1 MKEKENRKVN
11 EVRHWFF
18 EQPTK
23 LIKFSRFTKKQT
35 RITNTRNE
43 KTKNTLLQTLQTL
56 KVRRHLKQTYRD
68 EKTQTQT
75 NNLTS

>member
-1 MKEKENRKVN
+1 MKEKVNRKVN

-43 KTKNTLLQTLQTL
+43 KKKKEHIATNPTDFKGKATS
-56 KVRRHLKQTYRD
+56 
-68 EKTQTQT
+68 QT
-75 NNLTS
+75 NLP

>member
-1 MKEKENRKVN
+1 MKEKVNRKVN

-43 KTKNTLLQTLQTL
+43 KKKKKENIATNPTDFKGKPTS
-56 KVRRHLKQTYRD
+56 
-68 EKTQTQT
+68 QT
-75 NNLTS
+75 NLP

>member
-1 MKEKENRKVN
+1 MKEKVNRKVN

-43 KTKNTLLQTLQTL
+43 KKKKKKNTLLQTLQTL
-56 KVRRHLKQTYRD
+56 KVRRHLKQTYHD
-68 EKTQTQT
+68 EKNTDSNQ
-75 NNLTS
+75 

>member
-1 MKEKENRKVN
+1 MKEKVNRKVN

-43 KTKNTLLQTLQTL
+43 KKKKKKEHIATNPTDFKGKATS
-56 KVRRHLKQTYRD
+56 
-68 EKTQTQT
+68 QT
-75 NNLTS
+75 NLP

>member
-1 MKEKENRKVN
+1 MKEKVNRKVN

-43 KTKNTLLQTLQTL
+43 KKKKRTHCYKP
-56 KVRRHLKQTYRD
+56 YR
-68 EKTQTQT
+68 
-75 NNLTS
+75 L

>member
-1 MKEKENRKVN
+1 MKEKVNRKVN

-43 KTKNTLLQTLQTL
+43 KKKKKEHIATNPTDFKGKATS
-56 KVRRHLKQTYRD
+56 
-68 EKTQTQT
+68 QT
-75 NNLTS
+75 NLP